1 MVRGYGRYSP
11 FRSSLFGRIVS
22 TSGSLSKARF
32 AKYQLVWSGRKT
44 SADIRSLEI
53 AYDPDGRKSLTRVLM
68 SKVTA
73 GHMTNTNYHPVP
85 RSNVQTV
92 FVRVEP
98 SQYSN

>member
-11 FRSSLFGRIVS
+11 LRSSLFGRIAS

-32 AKYQLVWSGRKT
+32 VKYQLVWSGRKT
-44 SADIRSLEI
+44 SANIRSLEI
-53 AYDPDGRKSLTRVLM
+53 AYGPDGRKSLTRVLM
-68 SKVTA
+68 SKVT
-73 GHMTNTNYHPVP
+73 HMTNTNYHPVP